1 VKWRRQ
7 SRSWFGLCEKKPGC
21 YSERGGKLVQKGIV
35 VYVEIRRDEP
45 RKVSLE
51 LLSEGRR
58 LADALGGGLTAV
70 LCGKEVRSAAE
81 KLGEYGADRI
91 LVVEHEALEHYSTD
105 AYTAAL
111 TEALRK
117 EEPWLVLLG
126 ATVMGKDLAPRVAA
140 RIGAGLATDCT
151 GLSLGDDG
159 GSLKASRP
167 MYGGKV
173 CADIEWLGE
182 GPQMAT
188 VRANIFSLSE
198 PESGRTAAVEAVD
211 YTPPPEA
218 GRTTF
223 IDLIEIGG
231 ERIDVADAEVVVSG
245 GRGMRGAENFKIIEE
260 LADLLA
266 AAVGASRSA
275 VDEGWRD
282 HADQVGQTGKVI
294 SPNLYIACGISG
306 AIQHLVGMSS
316 SKCIVAVNKDPD
328 APIFKIADYG
338 IVADLFDVVPSITE
352 HLKQVLGE

>member
-1 VKWRRQ
+1 M
-7 SRSWFGLCEKKPGC
+7 
-21 YSERGGKLVQKGIV
+21 QKGV
-35 VYVEIRRDEP
+35 LVFMEMRRGEP

-58 LADALGGGLTAV
+58 LADALGGELAAV
-70 LCGKEVRSAAE
+70 LCGKEVRPAAE
-81 KLGEYGADRI
+81 GLGHYGADRI
-91 LVVEHEALEHYSTD
+91 LLVEHEALEHYTTD
-105 AYTAAL
+105 AYAAAL

-117 EEPWLVLLG
+117 QEPSLVLLG
-126 ATVMGKDLAPRVAA
+126 ATVVGKDLAPRVAA

-151 GLSLGDDG
+151 GLSLGEDG
-159 GSLKASRP
+159 KSLKASRP
-167 MYGGKV
+167 TYGGKV
-173 CADIEWLGE
+173 FAETEWLGE
-182 GPQMAT
+182 GPRVAT

-198 PESGRTAAVEAVD
+198 PETGRTAAIEAVD
-211 YTPPPEA
+211 YVPPPDA
-218 GRTTF
+218 GRIRF
-223 IDLIEIGG
+223 IDLIETGG

-245 GRGMRGAENFKIIEE
+245 GRGIRGADNFKIIEE

-316 SKCIVAVNKDPD
+316 SKCIVAINKDPE

-338 IVADLFDVVPSITE
+338 IVADLFDVVPSMTE
-352 HLKQVLGE
+352 YLKQVLGE